1 MITDI
6 DREPTAA
13 DLAAIEAEW
22 PLIEAELAVVDA
34 EGRVLSAAGGPS
46 PLEWRRLRRAE
57 CRVLAAA
64 LRLGQVRGWRCGRC
78 NQPAPEGNV
87 LCGRC
92 EDAEAALALA
102 VLRSAVAS

>member
-1 MITDI
+1 MTRRPVITDLETPG
-6 DREPTAA
+6 REPSAA

-34 EGRVLSAAGGPS
+34 EI
-46 PLEWRRLRRAE
+46 RLRRAE
-57 CRVLAAA
+57 HRALAAA
-64 LRLGQVRGWRCGRC
+64 VRHGEFGDGRC
-78 NQPAPEGNV
+78 R
-87 LCGRC
+87 LCGLRAPARNLLCGQC

>member
-1 MITDI
+1 MITDSGPA
-6 DREPTAA
+6 EPTAA

-34 EGRVLSAAGGPS
+34 EVRLLSAGRPS
-46 PLEWRRLRRAE
+46 LLDWRRLRRAE
-57 CRVLAAA
+57 RQALAAA
-64 LRLGQVRGWRCGRC
+64 VRHGTFEGRC
-78 NQPAPEGNV
+78 CGCGQAAPVGNL
-87 LCGRC
+87 LCARC